1 MKISDYIRSAVYR
14 EIKRFH
20 DADEVS
26 GLCAKLKPVLSELK
40 KEISTQPETDGL
52 SFVERAIEVCT
63 IWIPKNL
70 SRNNTQTIVA
80 DSLQCQKNLKQI
92 PYYHKQSQQI
102 AKLAK
107 QAAMLFGKI
116 SRAV

>member
-1 MKISDYIRSAVYR
+1 MNLSDYIRYAVYR
-14 EIKRFH
+14 EVRRFY
-20 DADEVS
+20 DADDVS
-26 GLCAKLKPVLSELK
+26 GLCAKLKPILSELK

-80 DSLQCQKNLKQI
+80 DSLQCQKKFEANTVL
-92 PYYHKQSQQI
+92 P
-102 AKLAK
+102 
-107 QAAMLFGKI
+107 
-116 SRAV
+116 